1 MKKNALEDQLSALH
15 ALRTAPITEDV
26 LAQLRQALTSH
37 NSHVVAAAAEIAGE
51 AELADLEPDLVEA
64 FAALMRNP
72 AKTDPGCRAKTA
84 LANALRACECPAE
97 AVFLQGVRHVQM
109 EPVWGG
115 QVDTAAPLR
124 GACALGLVGMRSRHA
139 LLELAHLLA
148 DPESD
153 ARIAAARALTY
164 SGDPASVP
172 LLRFK
177 VLTGDDHAAVLY
189 ECFLALLKLDM
200 DTSLSF
206 VAEYLKS
213 PDLAI
218 AESAALAL
226 GESRHESAFAVLRDA
241 WEDTFD
247 AERRRTLLLA
257 LATLRVEPAL
267 AYLLDIV
274 RCEARVHA
282 DAALEALRMFQ
293 RDETVWRR
301 VEKALAERNQ
311 TTKVSRDS

>member
-1 MKKNALEDQLSALH
+1 MKKSTLEDQLAALH
-15 ALRTAPITEDV
+15 ALRTASLTGDT
-26 LAQLRQALTSH
+26 LAQLRQALANH
-37 NSHVVAAAAEIAGE
+37 NSHVVVVAAEIAGE
-51 AELADLEPDLVEA
+51 AELADLEPDLVSA

-72 AKTDPGCRAKTA
+72 AKSDPGCRAKTA
-84 LANALRACECPAE
+84 IADALRACECAAE

-153 ARIAAARALTY
+153 ARIAAARALAY

-172 LLRFK
+172 LLHFK
-177 VLTGDDHAAVLY
+177 VLTGDTHAAVLY
-189 ECFLALLKLDM
+189 ECFLALLKLDVDM
-200 DTSLSF
+200 SPAF
-206 VAEYLKS
+206 VAEYLNNADS
-213 PDLAI
+213 AT

-226 GESRHESAFAVLRDA
+226 GESRQEGAFAVLRDA

-257 LATLRVEPAL
+257 LATLRVEAAL
-267 AYLLDIV
+267 AYLLDII
-274 RCEARVHA
+274 RHEARVHA
-282 DAALEALRMFQ
+282 DAALQALRMYQ
-293 RDETVWRR
+293 RDETIWRR
-301 VEKALAERNQ
+301 VEKALAER
-311 TTKVSRDS
+311 D

>member
-1 MKKNALEDQLSALH
+1 MKKTTLEEQLSALR
-15 ALRTAPITEDV
+15 ALRAAPITEDA
-26 LAQLRQALTSH
+26 LIQLRWALGSH
-37 NSHVVAAAAEIAGE
+37 TSHVVAASAEIIGE
-51 AELADLEPDLVEA
+51 AELADLEPDLVAA
-64 FAALMRNP
+64 FGALMRNP

-84 LANALRACECPAE
+84 IANALRACECSAE
-97 AVFLQGVRHVQM
+97 AVFLQGVHHVQM

-124 GACALGLVGMRSRHA
+124 GACALGLVGMHSRHA

-153 ARIAAARALTY
+153 ARIAAARALAY

-177 VLTGDDHAAVLY
+177 VLTGDAHAAVLY
-189 ECFLALLKLDM
+189 ECFLALLKLDVE
-200 DTSLSF
+200 TSLAF
-206 VAEYLKS
+206 VAGYLKNADS
-213 PDLAI
+213 AI

-226 GESRHESAFAVLRDA
+226 GESRQESAFAVLRDA

-257 LATLRVEPAL
+257 LATLRSEPAL
-267 AYLLDIV
+267 DYLLNII
-274 RCEARVHA
+274 RHEARVHV
-282 DAALEALRMFQ
+282 DAALEALRMYQ
-293 RDETVWRR
+293 RDETIWRR
-301 VEKALAERNQ
+301 VEKALAARLP
-311 TTKVSRDS
+311 D

>member
-1 MKKNALEDQLSALH
+1 MKKSVLEDQLSLLH
-15 ALRTAPITEDV
+15 ALRTASLTGDT
-26 LAQLRQALTSH
+26 LAQLRQALASH
-37 NSHVVAAAAEIAGE
+37 NSHVVAAAAEIVGE
-51 AELADLEPDLVEA
+51 AELADLEPDLTMA

-72 AKTDPGCRAKTA
+72 AKSDPGCRAKTA
-84 LANALRACECPAE
+84 IANALRVCECSAE
-97 AVFLQGVRHVQM
+97 AVFMQGVRHVQL

-124 GACALGLVGMRSRHA
+124 GACALGLVAARSRHA

-153 ARIAAARALTY
+153 ARIAAARALAY

-172 LLRFK
+172 LLHFK
-177 VLTGDDHAAVLY
+177 VLTGDTHAAVLY
-189 ECFLALLKLDM
+189 ECFLALLKLDV
-200 DTSLSF
+200 DTSLVF
-206 VAEYLKS
+206 VAEYLKNAD
-213 PDLAI
+213 PAV

-226 GESRHESAFAVLRDA
+226 GESRQESAFAVLRDA
-241 WEDTFD
+241 WENTFD

-267 AYLLDIV
+267 DYLLDIV
-274 RCEARVHA
+274 RHEARVHV
-282 DAALEALRMFQ
+282 DAALEALWMFQ

-311 TTKVSRDS
+311 TT

>member
-1 MKKNALEDQLSALH
+1 MKKSALEDQLSALH
-15 ALRTAPITEDV
+15 ALRTAPLTADT
-26 LAQLRQALTSH
+26 LAQLRQALANHS
-37 NSHVVAAAAEIAGE
+37 SHVVAMAAEIAAE
-51 AELADLEPDLVEA
+51 AELADLEPDLTAA

-84 LANALRACECPAE
+84 IANALRACECAAE
-97 AVFLQGVRHVQM
+97 AVFLQGIRHVQM

-153 ARIAAARALTY
+153 ARIAAARALAY

-172 LLRFK
+172 LLHFK
-177 VLTGDDHAAVLY
+177 VLTGGTQAAVLY
-189 ECFLALLKLDM
+189 ECYLALLKLDVE
-200 DTSLSF
+200 TSLPF

-213 PDLAI
+213 ADAGI

-226 GESRHESAFAVLRDA
+226 GESRQESAFAVLRDA
-241 WEDTFD
+241 WEGTFD

-257 LATLRVEPAL
+257 LATLRSEPAL
-267 AYLLDIV
+267 DYLLDII
-274 RCEARVHA
+274 RHEARVHA
-282 DAALEALRMFQ
+282 DAALEALRMYR
-293 RDETVWRR
+293 RDETIWRR
-301 VEKALAERNQ
+301 VEKALAER
-311 TTKVSRDS
+311 D

>member
-1 MKKNALEDQLSALH
+1 MAKKTALEYQLSVLH
-15 ALRTAPITEDV
+15 ALRVAPITEDA
-26 LAQLRQALTSH
+26 LIQLRRALGSH
-37 NSHVVAAAAEIAGE
+37 TSHVVAAAAEIVGE
-51 AELADLEPDLVEA
+51 AELADLESDLVSA
-64 FAALMRNP
+64 FAAFMHNS

-84 LANALRACECPAE
+84 IANALRACECAAE
-97 AVFLQGVRHVQM
+97 GVFLQGIRHVQM

-153 ARIAAARALTY
+153 ARIAAARALAY

-172 LLRFK
+172 LLHFK
-177 VLTGDDHAAVLY
+177 VLTGDTHAAVLY
-189 ECFLALLKLDM
+189 ECFLALLKLDV
-200 DTSLSF
+200 DTSLPS
-206 VAEYLKS
+206 VAEYLKNADS
-213 PDLAI
+213 AI

-226 GESRHESAFAVLRDA
+226 GESRQESAFAVLRDA

-257 LATLRVEPAL
+257 LATLRSEPAL
-267 AYLLDIV
+267 DYLLDIV
-274 RCEARVHA
+274 RHEARVHA
-282 DAALEALRMFQ
+282 DAALEALRMYQ
-293 RDETVWRR
+293 RDETIWRR
-301 VEKALAERNQ
+301 VEKAIAER
-311 TTKVSRDS
+311 D